1 MEVLSKINQAF
12 SNKTVLI
19 TGATGFVGKVLL
31 EKILRDIPDCANIIL
46 LMRGNRE
53 HPKVLDRFHRDV
65 MTSAL
70 FEPLRKLLGSRFD
83 EIIASKV
90 ECVAGEITEP
100 YFGMKNSDFDELASR
115 VDLVIN
121 SAASVNFREPLDD
134 ALKINTLSLRTV
146 VSFVE
151 KAGNIPLVHVSTCY
165 VNGLNRGLMLEQS
178 VKPAGKKVAKDKH
191 GYYEILPLIDK
202 LQTRIEQLRARHS
215 GDALLEALIDMGI
228 KTAHDYGWNDTYT
241 FTKWMGEEL
250 LRQELTDSPLTI
262 LRPSIVE
269 SAIAEPVEG
278 WVEGV
283 KVADALI
290 LAFARRRFSFF
301 PARPSGVLDI
311 IPVDLVVNGI
321 ILSATEAITEPAAQR
336 IYQCCSGEQNP
347 LTLAQCID
355 IVVRELREN
364 WQKYPRLTKGR
375 PPRKRLKAMHRS
387 TFLAAM
393 ASMQSFVKAR
403 ARLKRENE
411 DVANQLK
418 SFEVTMKLSTIYSFY
433 TNPRYVFSNRQLLD
447 LERRL
452 SGDGHAEGCSI
463 SAAQFD
469 WKGYLGGSHLR
480 GLERFGL
487 TQK

>member
-1 MEVLSKINQAF
+1 MEVLKVVNQAF
-12 SNKTVLI
+12 SNKTILV

-31 EKILRDIPDCANIIL
+31 EKILRDVPDCAKIIL
-46 LMRGNRE
+46 LMRGSRE
-53 HPKVLDRFHRDV
+53 HPKAAERFKHDVL
-65 MTSAL
+65 TSKL
-70 FEPLRKLLGSRFD
+70 FEPLRAALGERFA
-83 EIIASKV
+83 EVIASKV

-100 YFGMKNSDFDELASR
+100 YFGLKNADFDALAAR

-134 ALKINTLSLRTV
+134 AIKINTLSLRTV
-146 VSFVE
+146 VDFVE
-151 KAGNIPLVHVSTCY
+151 KAGTIPLVHVSTCY
-165 VNGLNRGLMLEQS
+165 VNGLNKGLMLEQS
-178 VKPAGKKVAKDKH
+178 VTPAGKKVAKDKKGH
-191 GYYEILPLIDK
+191 YQILPLIDK
-202 LQTRIEQLRARHS
+202 LQTRIEELRAKYS
-215 GDALLEALIDMGI
+215 GEELTEKLIDLGI

-250 LRQELTDSPLTI
+250 LRQELTDNSLTI

-269 SAIAEPVEG
+269 SAIAEPIEG

-301 PARPSGVLDI
+301 PARPAGVIDI

-321 ILSATEAITEPAAQR
+321 ILSATEALTAPVAQR

-347 LTLAQCID
+347 LTIAECID
-355 IVVRELREN
+355 IIVRELREH
-364 WQKYPRLTKGR
+364 WQKYPRLTKNR
-375 PPRKRLKAMHRS
+375 PPRKRLSAVRRS

-403 ARLKRENE
+403 ARLKHDDA

-418 SFEVTMKLSTIYSFY
+418 SFEVTLKLSTIYSFY

-447 LERRL
+447 LQTRL
-452 SGDGHAEGCSI
+452 AGDNAQGCCI
-463 SAAQFD
+463 SATQFD
-469 WKGYLGGSHLR
+469 WQGYLGGSHMR
-480 GLERFGL
+480 GLEQFGL
-487 TQK
+487 SRK